1 MPKGNTFIIDLDD
14 FSSLK
19 PGEVQLT
26 KMKEHFPDFKVT
38 LFTTPFDKK
47 YILNQAPVQKLYDW
61 GKLVEA
67 NKDWMEIAVHG
78 FAHERGECMVK
89 DKKEAEILIKAA
101 ENVFKKIGV
110 SFVKIFKAPFWE
122 MNEPFEQVLHD
133 MGYVKAI
140 DRNNPIV
147 HTDIPT
153 YTWSWSIET
162 PIPDYHTV
170 KGHGHVVGTNNGI
183 DKELPNLLKLPID
196 TDFQFISE
204 YLEENGIRTTKHN
217 STP

>member
-1 MPKGNTFIIDLDD
+1 MSQKQTFIIDLDD

-19 PGEVQLT
+19 PGELQLT
-26 KMKEHFPDFKVT
+26 KMKSHFPDFKVT
-38 LFTTPFDKK
+38 LFTTPFDAK
-47 YILNQAPVQKLYDW
+47 YVLNHAPIEKLYDW

-89 DKKEAEILIKAA
+89 SHKEAETLIRAS

-110 SFVKIFKAPFWE
+110 PFVKIFKAPHWE
-122 MNEPFEQVLHD
+122 MNQTFEEVLND

-140 DRNNPIV
+140 DRNSPVV
-147 HTDIPT
+147 HTNIPT

-162 PIPDYHTV
+162 PLPEFHTV
-170 KGHGHVVGTNNGI
+170 KGHGHVIGTNNGI
-183 DKELPNLLKLPID
+183 DKELPNLLKIP
-196 TDFQFISE
+196 TDAEFKFISE
-204 YLEENGIRTTKHN
+204 YLKDNGINTTHHTT
-217 STP
+217 S